1 MTMTPMI
8 DNCVAAGLER
18 AYNRMNPNQYVRE
31 IYQNSIEAGKEEEDK
46 ATDIRLARDQ
56 QAFDQLGVERG
67 CIIDD
72 GPGIPYDDILNKINR
87 INSSSKDVGG
97 VHDNFGIGL
106 KVSALVPNS
115 YGLVILCRT
124 KERPKGFMIWLH
136 IKNKAAGAR
145 HLVSEE
151 NLKAHQDP
159 EEEAML
165 ELEDRVDFAE
175 VEKRGYSSYTVD
187 GVDYM
192 SWWENNVRRRKSE
205 KQTGTAVIFLGKSQK
220 ENTFQ
225 KLVTS
230 GIRFLNG
237 RYLRYRVKPYV
248 ARCEIERNRHFDRV
262 ENPINILR
270 SRFEELETIKFNG
283 WTVKTYLKKENATF
297 KSAALVKSP
306 LVHAYFKEAVIYR
319 DEVYGNYA
327 DLKPQSIAKVRSS
340 WGIWSNKVGKRVTLL
355 VYPPE
360 YDLET
365 GVGVFPDD
373 SRTELLWRDSTLTA
387 PTSKLPL
394 EELREQYQKH
404 MPEKIRDL
412 LDDIALDEL
421 LTIKESKAAKMVSQW
436 AKVPKDN
443 SRVKKGAGVLIFDPK
458 GDLFGSDGVEAMG
471 VFGGN
476 QGNIDSDSKEQVENP
491 SRKKK
496 EKTQE
501 ELNREAEQRRAR
513 ERRKKAMNEPPQVVF
528 KNQNDEDS
536 EDRFKV
542 TLETGEHNWEAAYY
556 QPLVNGT
563 QGNKLYI
570 NRDHPCFY
578 SYQTMV
584 IQELKSKGEVISRDS
599 AQKHFIEPYFEE
611 FGGCAVQQIKGYA
624 QPSTVSTL
632 LSPERLTQS
641 LTGHHFHLK
650 ANLAGGSLRLLKE
663 YKAKWR
669 SLGKQDSA

>member
-31 IYQNSIEAGKEEEDK
+31 IYQNSIEAG
-46 ATDIRLARDQ
+46 ATDIRLAKDL
-56 QAFDQLGVERG
+56 QALEQLGVERG

-124 KERPKGFMIWLH
+124 KERPKGFMVWLH
-136 IKNKAAGAR
+136 IKDKAAGAR

-151 NLKAHQDP
+151 NLMAHRDP
-159 EEEAML
+159 EEEAIL
-165 ELEDRVDFAE
+165 ELEDRVDFAQ
-175 VEKRGYSSYTVD
+175 VEERGYSSYTID

-192 SWWENNVRRRKSE
+192 SWWKHNTKRMRDRKD
-205 KQTGTAVIFLGKSQK
+205 TGTAIIFLGKSQTQ
-220 ENTFQ
+220 NTFQ
-225 KLVTS
+225 NLVTS
-230 GIRFLNG
+230 GLWFLNS
-237 RYLRYRVKPYV
+237 RYLNYKVSPKVQIKR
-248 ARCEIERNRHFDRV
+248 AISQDNREFRGIS
-262 ENPINILR
+262 NPVDALK
-270 SRFEELETIKFNG
+270 SYFEELETIVHKG
-283 WTVKTYLKKENATF
+283 WTVKTYLRKDGVKL
-297 KSAALVKSP
+297 KDSSVIKSP
-306 LVHAYFKEAVIYR
+306 LIQMYFKEAIIYR
-319 DEVYGNYA
+319 NEVYGNYA

-340 WGIWSNKVGKRVTLL
+340 WGIWSNQVGKRVALL

-360 YDLET
+360 YNPNS

-373 SRTELLWRDSTLTA
+373 SRTELLWRDNALTA
-387 PTSKLPL
+387 PTSQLPL

-404 MPEKIRDL
+404 MPEKVRDL
-412 LDDIALDEL
+412 LDEISLDEM
-421 LTIKESKAAKMVSQW
+421 TSNKKSKAASMIGKW
-436 AKVPKDN
+436 TKVPKDN
-443 SRVKKGAGVLIFDPK
+443 SRVKRGAGVLVFDPN
-458 GDLFGSDGVEAMG
+458 GQLFGSDGVETIG
-471 VFGGN
+471 SLSGDQDTSHTDRN
-476 QGNIDSDSKEQVENP
+476 ENIDKP
-491 SRKKK
+491 KRKKK

-501 ELNREAEQRRAR
+501 ELERDEKLKRAR
-513 ERRKKAMNEPPQVVF
+513 EQRKKAMNEPPQVIF

-542 TLETGEHNWEAAYY
+542 TLETGEQSWEAAYY

-563 QGNKLYI
+563 QGNKLYV

-584 IQELKSKGEVISRDS
+584 MAEVKSKGKVISRGV
-599 AQKHFIEPYFEE
+599 AQHHFIEPYFVE
-611 FGGCAVQQIKGYA
+611 FGGCPIQQIKGYA
-624 QPSTVSTL
+624 QPSTITTL

-641 LTGHHFHLK
+641 FTGHHFHLK
-650 ANLAGGSLRLLKE
+650 SNINGGSLKLLKAFLRKSHLVE
-663 YKAKWR
+663 E
-669 SLGKQDSA
+669 SA